1 MKGVIYMLDI
11 EKLMR
16 EGKTLED
23 IGRLVTDE
31 MNAAQTKIDAEKK
44 AAEAAVKADETLRN
58 SREAVVAALTSYIS
72 LLLGEAIS
80 EDIVRAG
87 VMDMEESVDALKKI
101 KVSVNGSGFKSIF
114 DLI

>member
-1 MKGVIYMLDI
+1 MLDI

-16 EGKTLED
+16 EGKTLEE
-23 IGRLVTDE
+23 IGDMVTAE
-31 MNAAQTKIDAEKK
+31 MNAAQEKINAERK
-44 AAEAAVKADETLRN
+44 AAETAAKVDESLSI
-58 SREAVVAALTSYIS
+58 SRETVIAALTTYIS
-72 LLLGEAIS
+72 LLLGELIS

-87 VMDMEESVDALKKI
+87 IMDIEESIDTLKKI